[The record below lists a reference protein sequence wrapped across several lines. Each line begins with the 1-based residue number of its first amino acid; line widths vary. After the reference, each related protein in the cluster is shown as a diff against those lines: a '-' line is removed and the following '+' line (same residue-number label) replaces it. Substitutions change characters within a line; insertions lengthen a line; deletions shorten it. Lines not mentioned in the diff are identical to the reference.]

1 MNRSISA
8 SGEYIYSYDQLS
20 RCVMEK
26 EQLAFKC
33 RACKQVAEKNE
44 LDSRGFDIV
53 AYEDMMDWS
62 DFSQSVP
69 GLDEQIWQRTITAPS
84 KGEMKKVQVYFPF
97 HMSVGETFWTLFR
110 PALSSFNGWEE
121 HPDEIGSSALV
132 KCRFE
137 SILSKNEEK
146 AWITL
151 AIKEVLPLTEIC
163 DKLPEKEGAGYL
175 DGFKMFGASYVMKYN
190 EWILFDAGAQGDL
203 GIWALVRQHSKKSSL
218 VAYGEWGFHSSLVY
232 CANKVLP
239 ESELNELL
247 ERSITYDD

>member
-1 MNRSISA
+1 
-8 SGEYIYSYDQLS
+8 
-20 RCVMEK
+20 MEK
-26 EQLAFKC
+26 EKLAFKC
-33 RACKQVAEKNE
+33 RACKQVAEKIE
-44 LDSRGFDIV
+44 LESRGSDIV
-53 AYEDMMDWS
+53 AYEDMMDWP

-69 GLDEQIWQRTITAPS
+69 DLDEQIWQRTITTPS

-110 PALSSFNGWEE
+110 PALSSFNGWED
-121 HPDEIGSSALV
+121 HPDEIDSSALV

-146 AWITL
+146 AWIT
-151 AIKEVLPLTEIC
+151 IGIEEVLLLAEIC

-175 DGFKMFGASYVMKYN
+175 DGFKMFG
-190 EWILFDAGAQGDL
+190 E
-203 GIWALVRQHSKKSSL
+203 KSSL

-247 ERSITYDD
+247 ERSLTYDGFNP

>member
-1 MNRSISA
+1 MK
-8 SGEYIYSYDQLS
+8 
-20 RCVMEK
+20 K

-33 RACKQVAEKNE
+33 RACKQVAERNE

-69 GLDEQIWQRTITAPS
+69 GLHEQIWQRTLTTPS

-121 HPDEIGSSALV
+121 HPDEIDSSALI

-151 AIKEVLPLTEIC
+151 DIEEVLLLTEIC
-163 DKLPEKEGAGYL
+163 DQLPEKESAGYL
-175 DGFKMFGASYVMKYN
+175 DGFKMFAETYVMKYKD
-190 EWILFDAGAQGDL
+190 WILFDAGAQGDL
-203 GIWALVRQHSKKSSL
+203 GIWALVRQRSNKSRL
-218 VAYGEWGFHSSLVY
+218 VAFGEWGFHSSLVY
-232 CANKVLP
+232 CSNKVLP

-247 ERSITYDD
+247 ERSLTYHG